1 VARKSRFIRI
11 LINTLKREIKV
22 QMLSNFNKHRE
33 NHIILAIIQNPKELV
48 FTKPYV
54 SRVLDHLVPK
64 AVYISLQFSE

>member
-1 VARKSRFIRI
+1 MI
-11 LINTLKREIKV
+11 LINTLKKKIKV

-33 NHIILAIIQNPKELV
+33 KSLIILAIIQNPKELV